1 MPSFRKK
8 TMEELGRPSADAF
21 RQMPRR
27 DVVLVLDNIR
37 SGLNVGSI
45 FRTADAFAAR
55 QIHLCGITARPP
67 HREILKSALGA
78 TETVPWQGHDE
89 VADCLEQLK
98 AEGCFIAGIEQTH
111 DSTPLHR
118 FAPPAGRPLALVL
131 GNEVRGISEAAL
143 PWLDVAVEIP
153 QFGAKHSI
161 NVAVCA
167 GIVLWH
173 LVEKA
178 GPEHWL
184 PR

>member
-1 MPSFRKK
+1 
-8 TMEELGRPSADAF
+8 MEELGRPEVEAF

-78 TETVPWQGHDE
+78 TETVPWHAHED
-89 VADCLEQLK
+89 VASCLTRLK
-98 AEGCFIAGIEQTH
+98 EEGYLVAGIEQTH

-118 FAPPAGRPLALVL
+118 FEPPADRPLALVL
-131 GNEVRGISEAAL
+131 GNELRGISDEAL
-143 PWLDVAVEIP
+143 PLLDVAVEIP
-153 QFGAKHSI
+153 QFGTKHSI

-173 LVEKA
+173 LVEKV
-178 GPEHWL
+178 GPENWL